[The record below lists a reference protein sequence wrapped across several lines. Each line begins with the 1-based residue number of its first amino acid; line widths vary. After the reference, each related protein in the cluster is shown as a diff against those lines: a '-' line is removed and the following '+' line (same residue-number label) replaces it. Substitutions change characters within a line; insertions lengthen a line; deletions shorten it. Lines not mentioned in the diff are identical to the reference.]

1 MKPFSRFTEYR
12 ESGTTTTRRKYRTGD
27 SFFQVSLKKKKLWY
41 ENQNCLVKPP
51 PKWRSI
57 DRSIDH
63 REREYNRGLIYC
75 KFSQLKPTIKLLYI
89 LYINNKRGEIRRIAN
104 SNIMFNSVSPQL
116 NTRSV
121 GSKVNNS
128 ARLTVKINKKNVPM
142 CTKLTKL
149 KASIIIT
156 YLYIILR
163 SFKRRSLM
171 HFP

>member
-12 ESGTTTTRRKYRTGD
+12 ESGTTTTRRKYWTGD
-27 SFFQVSLKKKKLWY
+27 SFFQVSLKKKEIMIWKSKLPC
-41 ENQNCLVKPP
+41 QTSTKMA
-51 PKWRSI
+51 I

-89 LYINNKRGEIRRIAN
+89 LYINKKTGEIRRIVN

-128 ARLTVKINKKNVPM
+128 ARLTVKINKKTVPM